1 MKNYTVKVLEE
12 TVMCDSDMKESYGV
26 VNVLDSN
33 GKIVGVFQMCDTEI
47 IDEEE
52 YIKELEKLNA
62 KELMERPYLEDA
74 ESLLQSLH
82 NHLMGSSNLCLYGDD
97 MEGWFPDELDMTWEE
112 ILKELEKLV
121 NKHKYLDKI
130 IEFGECQFVVFGDF
144 MSAFNLHT
152 VEIDWEL
159 VAQNLLSLAETL
171 DYVGTDCI
179 GNDYE
184 GLRDRLKQECS
195 LTEEQLDKIG
205 V

>member
-1 MKNYTVKVLEE
+1 MKSYTIKVLEE
-12 TVMCDSDMKESYGV
+12 TVICDSDMEESYGM

-33 GKIVGVFQMCDTEI
+33 SKIVGVFQMCSTEI

-62 KELMERPYLEDA
+62 KELMKRPYLEDV
-74 ESLLQSLH
+74 EPLLQSLH

-97 MEGWFPDELDMTWEE
+97 MEGWLPDELDMTWEE
-112 ILKELEKLV
+112 ILKELKKIV
-121 NKHKYLDKI
+121 NKHKSLDKI
-130 IEFGECQFVVFGDF
+130 IEFGECQFIVFGDF

-152 VEIDWEL
+152 VEIDWKE
-159 VAQNLLSLAETL
+159 VALDLLNLAETL
-171 DYVGTDCI
+171 NDDVGDMY
-179 GNDYE
+179 N
-184 GLRDRLKQECS
+184 GLRDRLRVECN